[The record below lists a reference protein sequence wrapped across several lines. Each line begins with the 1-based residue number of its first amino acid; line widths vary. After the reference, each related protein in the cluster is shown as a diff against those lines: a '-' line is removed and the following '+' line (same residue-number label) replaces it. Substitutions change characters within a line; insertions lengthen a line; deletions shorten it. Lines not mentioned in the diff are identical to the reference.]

1 MKSIKFCF
9 LLELLFFLSANLLS
23 QTDSLK
29 TYQLTDVVVTATK
42 TKTPLIELASS
53 ISVIDSEEIAASKKT
68 SLFDLLKNQY
78 GLSFTQQGGQGMLA
92 NVFLRGGEAGHS
104 LILIDGVEV
113 NMTSDPDNVFDFSY
127 LSTNNINRIEVL
139 RGPQSVLYG
148 SNALGGVIN
157 IITQTGSGKPKFSLM
172 TEGGSYNTYRAAAG
186 VNGSFDLIGY
196 SLSLGRI
203 KTDGFSS
210 ASEKFGNTEKDG
222 HSSFDVSSKISLNIL
237 KNFSLNL
244 FYRFTDA
251 ESDNDQ
257 FGGMFGDDPSYIFDL
272 QESSYKAEAD
282 LELFEGFWKQTADV
296 TFFRNIRKYSFDSTL
311 FNPSS
316 SRSFYDGRKLKFEWQ
331 NYLNFSKSY
340 SAVLGVESENEE
352 AITEYY
358 SSIFPPSI
366 LPFSEARTTGIY
378 LQNQFNSGNNFF
390 TSISGRFDKHELF
403 GWAFTY
409 RIAPAYVLWET
420 GTKLKAT
427 FGTGFRT
434 PSLFN
439 LFHPMYGN
447 KELNPEKSIGW
458 DAGVEQYLLNHK
470 MIIGAT
476 YFNNFFKDLFGY
488 DLNFRTT
495 NTDKARTYGIETF
508 LNINPFDEL
517 TIKANYTFMHT
528 EDKSDNSADKGKQ
541 LLRRPKHKAGLSFN
555 YSFIENTN
563 TDLEIIYI
571 GKRDDINFS
580 LFERLKL
587 KDYTLVNLA
596 LSYKLLNLV
605 EIFGRVENLFDAEY
619 EEVFGYGTAGLSGYA
634 GIKLT
639 L

>member
-1 MKSIKFCF
+1 
-9 LLELLFFLSANLLS
+9 
-23 QTDSLK
+23 
-29 TYQLTDVVVTATK
+29 
-42 TKTPLIELASS
+42 
-53 ISVIDSEEIAASKKT
+53 VIDSEEIAASKKT
-68 SLFDLLKNQY
+68 ALFDLLKNQY
-78 GLSFTQQGGQGMLA
+78 GLSFTQQGGKGMLA

-104 LILIDGVEV
+104 LILIDGIEV

-127 LSTNNINRIEVL
+127 LSANNINRIEVL

-186 VNGSFDLIGY
+186 VNGSYDFIGY

-210 ASEKFGNTEKDG
+210 ASEKFGNIEKDG
-222 HSSFDVSSKISLNIL
+222 HSSYDASSKIGLKIL

-257 FGGMFGDDPSYIFDL
+257 FGGMFGDDPTYIFDL

-282 LELFEGFWKQTADV
+282 IELFDGFWKQTADV
-296 TFFRNIRKYSFDSTL
+296 AFFRNIRKYNFDSTL

-316 SRSFYDGRKLKFEWQ
+316 SRSFYDGRKLKFGWQ
-331 NYLNFSKSY
+331 NNLNFSKIF

-352 AITEYY
+352 AVTEYY
-358 SSIFPPSI
+358 SSVFQSNVQPLS
-366 LPFSEARTTGIY
+366 SARTTGIY
-378 LQNQFNSGNNFF
+378 LQNQLNIDNNFF
-390 TSISGRFDKHELF
+390 ASIGGRFDKHDFF

-409 RIAPAYVLWET
+409 RIAPAYVFWET
-420 GTKLKAT
+420 GTKIKAT
-427 FGTGFRT
+427 FGTGFRA

-439 LFHPMYGN
+439 LLNPRYGN
-447 KELNPEKSIGW
+447 KDLNPEKSIGW

-470 MIIGAT
+470 MIIGVT
-476 YFNNFFKDLFGY
+476 YFNNYFKDLFGY

-517 TIKANYTFMHT
+517 TIKANYTFMDT

-555 YSFIENTN
+555 YSFIKNTN